1 MTKQLEGENGA
12 HDDVD
17 GEGRR
22 PRSGAS
28 RRRAQRSGRRAR
40 RAGGVPD
47 PELVEGPK
55 RRRFT
60 AEYKLRILREA
71 DACTRAGETGALLR
85 REGLYSSHLSSW
97 RKQRDAGA
105 LTALARKRGRK
116 PANPLEREAAEQRRR
131 AERAEAELTKA
142 RKVIEVQG
150 NISALLG
157 DLLRPESA
165 KESTER

>member
-1 MTKQLEGENGA
+1 MSLLEKNGA
-12 HDDVD
+12 GGREAERAV
-17 GEGRR
+17 GEPSEAAAGRAA
-22 PRSGAS
+22 PAGA
-28 RRRAQRSGRRAR
+28 
-40 RAGGVPD
+40 PD

-97 RKQRDAGA
+97 RKQRDEGA

-116 PANPLEREAAEQRRR
+116 LADPLQAENAELRRR
-131 AERAEAELTKA
+131 AERAESELVKA
-142 RKVIEVQG
+142 QRVIEVQG
-150 NISALLG
+150 NVSALLG
-157 DLLRPESA
+157 DLLEPQSA
-165 KESTER
+165 SERGER

>member
-1 MTKQLEGENGA
+1 MSLLEKNGA
-12 HDDVD
+12 GSREAERAV
-17 GEGRR
+17 GEPSEAAAGRAA
-22 PRSGAS
+22 PAGA
-28 RRRAQRSGRRAR
+28 
-40 RAGGVPD
+40 PD

-97 RKQRDAGA
+97 RKQRDEGA

-116 PANPLEREAAEQRRR
+116 LADPLQAENAELRRR
-131 AERAEAELTKA
+131 AERAESELVKA
-142 RKVIEVQG
+142 QRVIEVQG
-150 NISALLG
+150 NVSALLG
-157 DLLRPESA
+157 DLLEPQSA
-165 KESTER
+165 SERGER